1 MDLTSHVWGGE
12 WFNISMCKSVALP
25 ACLQYL
31 VWLSC
36 EEITATKCLQKLL
49 IGPWHRLGG
58 IFAHSSVKNSF
69 YSGMS
74 VDFLTRTAAFLHHF
88 LWIKVRTVTQ
98 PYKALLLSNY
108 SWYNN
113 LCAPCRHLDAWP
125 TFSWDSVHRQISW
138 PFAFRISRKN
148 TEFIALMESRS
159 GTVPSHDGHYGAK
172 QRFPSS
178 RSKLV

>member
-1 MDLTSHVWGGE
+1 MDLTSHVGGGGE

-88 LWIKVRTVTQ
+88 WWIKVRT
-98 PYKALLLSNY
+98 
-108 SWYNN
+108 
-113 LCAPCRHLDAWP
+113 
-125 TFSWDSVHRQISW
+125 VHRQISW
-138 PFAFRISRKN
+138 PFAFRISQKN

>member
-1 MDLTSHVWGGE
+1 MTLLWRNNSNKMFTKIVDWSMTSAWRNFRPFFRKEQLLFWDVGK
-12 WFNISMCKSVALP
+12 FPYTNCCLP
-25 ACLQYL
+25 PSFL
-31 VWLSC
+31 V
-36 EEITATKCLQKLL
+36 
-49 IGPWHRLGG
+49 
-58 IFAHSSVKNSF
+58 
-69 YSGMS
+69 
-74 VDFLTRTAAFLHHF
+74 
-88 LWIKVRTVTQ
+88 IKVRTVTQ

-138 PFAFRISRKN
+138 PFAFRISQKN

>member
-1 MDLTSHVWGGE
+1 MTLLWRNNSNKMFTKIVDWSMTSAWRNFRPFFHKEQLLFWDVGR
-12 WFNISMCKSVALP
+12 FPYTNCCLP
-25 ACLQYL
+25 PSFL
-31 VWLSC
+31 V
-36 EEITATKCLQKLL
+36 
-49 IGPWHRLGG
+49 
-58 IFAHSSVKNSF
+58 
-69 YSGMS
+69 
-74 VDFLTRTAAFLHHF
+74 
-88 LWIKVRTVTQ
+88 IKVRTVTQ

-138 PFAFRISRKN
+138 PFAFRISQKN